1 MRNSLGG
8 SLFLVLLPVSAAAQP
23 ICALGPGAASYQP
36 SADQRPSSD
45 AMQVANRV
53 NAAEKTICSPN
64 CPGVAL
70 FRNPTAPN
78 AALIVNGGQ
87 PKLVYAPQFFAA
99 VYASFGDAGI
109 LAMIAHELGHALD
122 DSLGAKWIG
131 TSWTAELRADA
142 WAGCTLAK
150 SGLSRSDMQA
160 ALAALAKYPS
170 PAHPGWNLRLP
181 AIRSGY
187 THCGGA
193 LSNFDSG
200 GQGGK
205 PK

>member
-1 MRNSLGG
+1 MRNTRTAL
-8 SLFLVLLPVSAAAQP
+8 LTLLLPVGAVAQVV
-23 ICALGPGAASYQP
+23 CALGPGTASYQP
-36 SADQRPSSD
+36 SADQRPSGD
-45 AMQVANRV
+45 AMQVAGRV
-53 NAAEKTICSPN
+53 NTAEKTICSTN

-78 AALIVNGGQ
+78 AALIVNAGQ
-87 PKLVYAPQFFAA
+87 AKLVYAPQFFAA

-109 LAMIAHELGHALD
+109 LAIIAHEFGHALD
-122 DSLGAKWIG
+122 DSIGAAWIK
-131 TSWTAELRADA
+131 TSWTPELRADA

-150 SGLSRSDMQA
+150 SALSQNDTQA
-160 ALAALAKYPS
+160 ALAALEKYPS

-193 LSNFDSG
+193 VSDFDSG
-200 GQGGK
+200 SRRGR
-205 PK
+205 